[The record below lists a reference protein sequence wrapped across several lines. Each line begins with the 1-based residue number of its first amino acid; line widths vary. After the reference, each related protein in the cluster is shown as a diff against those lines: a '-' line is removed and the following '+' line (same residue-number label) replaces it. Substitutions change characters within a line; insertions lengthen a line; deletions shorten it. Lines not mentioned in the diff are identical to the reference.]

1 MPYIVGS
8 TFLTIHFKH
17 FNFIEC
23 FALNS
28 NLKSLFEKL
37 SISDF
42 LVDCLMCI
50 LIWFIWLKSAASGLI
65 LIIL

>member
-8 TFLTIHFKH
+8 TFLAIF
-17 FNFIEC
+17 EW

-28 NLKSLFEKL
+28 NPKSLFEKL

-42 LVDCLMCI
+42 LVDFLMYI
-50 LIWFIWLKSAASGLI
+50 GI
-65 LIIL
+65 